1 MQNYRALIKNLED
14 FVLAEAENQMSQ
26 LVQKWSRPLSDR
38 LAKGD
43 AIAGLNVRSTIY
55 DGRITLTCARN
66 DSRFREGD
74 YLFLH
79 KGSPTDEDAILVTIE
94 DDQETTLVV
103 LLNDGDIYYLD
114 EYPDGWIADEGYLDL
129 TKFYLDAINQVA
141 DTTSG
146 REIILPLLTGNLEPK
161 VEFQTYQHIGTHAG
175 VAGLNDSQA
184 EAVANCYSTD
194 LVHLVQ
200 GPPGTG
206 KTFVLA
212 QLAKLFVQDGL
223 RVFITALTHRA
234 INNALDNIY
243 ELDNTLAVCKIGQD
257 VRAKDLKVPNYEGF
271 YGSGFDELGSGY
283 IIGATP
289 FATRTSRLG
298 NVDFDVVI
306 FDEASQVTLP
316 LAIMGMLP
324 AQKYIFIGD
333 EHQLPPVTT
342 SKSSEIAK
350 YSIFEYLCDR
360 GFDTM
365 LTITYRL
372 NRELA
377 AWPSRTFYKGKILPS
392 TKAAVRRFNAEIKDV
407 RWRKVFS
414 PEHSAIFISFNHRNT
429 TVKSQDEADTVCE
442 IVSHLLIADFQLEEI
457 GIVVPYR
464 VQSRLIRN
472 GLRKMIGDQG
482 NWQDLI
488 VDTVERMQGQE
499 KEIVIVSLTTSN
511 PAFASQIGEFYF
523 QPQRI
528 NVAVTRPRTKLII
541 LGSAEILNA
550 ISTDPE
556 VRQWITIF
564 KDLISSCKHI
574 HVSDIQT

>member
-14 FVLAEAENQMSQ
+14 FVLAESANQMAQ
-26 LVQKWSRPLSDR
+26 LEKKWSRPLSDR

-43 AIAGLNVRSTIY
+43 AIAGLNVQSAIY
-55 DGRITLTCARN
+55 DGRITLTCTRN

-74 YLFLH
+74 YIFLH
-79 KGSPTDEDAILVTIE
+79 KGSPTDDDAILVTIE

-103 LLNDGDIYYLD
+103 RLNDGDIYYLE
-114 EYPDGWIADEGYLDL
+114 EYPDGWIADEGFLDL
-129 TKFYLDAINQVA
+129 TKFYLDAINQAA
-141 DTTSG
+141 DTTVG
-146 REIILPLLTGNLEPK
+146 REIVLPLLTGNKEPN
-161 VEFQTYQHIGTHAG
+161 VEFQNYQRAGTYSEAS
-175 VAGLNDSQA
+175 GLNDSQA
-184 EAVANCYSTD
+184 EAVAYGYSTD
-194 LVHLVQ
+194 LVHLIQ

-212 QLAKLFVQDGL
+212 QLAKLFIQDGL
-223 RVFITALTHRA
+223 RVYITALTHRA
-234 INNALDNIY
+234 INNALDKIF
-243 ELDNTLAVCKIGQD
+243 ELDNTLPVCKIGQD
-257 VRAKDLKVPNYEGF
+257 VRAKNLKVPNHEGF
-271 YGSGFDELGSGY
+271 YGSGFDELEGGY

-324 AQKYIFIGD
+324 ARKYIFIGD
-333 EHQLPPVTT
+333 EYQLPPVTT

-365 LTITYRL
+365 LTTTYRL

-377 AWPSRTFYKGKILPS
+377 TWPSRTFYKGKIQPS
-392 TKAAVRRFNAEIKDV
+392 TKAAGRRFNVEIKDP
-407 RWRKVFS
+407 RWHKVFN
-414 PEHSAIFISFNHRNT
+414 PDHSAIFINHDHRNT
-429 TVKSQDEADTVCE
+429 TVKSQDEADTVCA
-442 IVSHLLIADFQLEEI
+442 IVEQLLNAEFTLDEI
-457 GIVVPYR
+457 GVVVPYR

-482 NWQDLI
+482 DWQDLI

-523 QPQRI
+523 QPQRL

-541 LGSAEILNA
+541 LGSTEILKA

-564 KDLISSCKHI
+564 TDLISSCKHI
-574 HVSDIQT
+574 HISDIQT